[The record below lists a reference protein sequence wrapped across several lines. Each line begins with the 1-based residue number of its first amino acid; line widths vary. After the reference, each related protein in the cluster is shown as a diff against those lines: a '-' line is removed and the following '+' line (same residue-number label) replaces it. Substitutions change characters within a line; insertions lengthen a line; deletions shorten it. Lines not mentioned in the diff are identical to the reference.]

1 MYELN
6 RELRTGNGHTPVT
19 EWVYQKRF
27 NENHNL
33 SFGRLVA
40 MYNTVTLTLIFFD
53 SGAITH
59 CTVTLT
65 LIFFYSVVPGQT
77 LAKCVTARR

>member
-1 MYELN
+1 MYELY
-6 RELRTGNGHTPVT
+6 REFCTENGHTPVT
-19 EWVYQKRF
+19 EWVYRKQF

-33 SFGRLVA
+33 SFVRLVA
-40 MYNTVTLTLIFFD
+40 MYNTITLTLIFFD

-65 LIFFYSVVPGQT
+65 LIFSYSVVAGQT
-77 LAKCVTARR
+77 LAKSMTARR

>member
-1 MYELN
+1 MN
-6 RELRTGNGHTPVT
+6 SAQRTAIH
-19 EWVYQKRF
+19 QSRKRF

-40 MYNTVTLTLIFFD
+40 MYNTITLTLMLFD

-65 LIFFYSVVPGQT
+65 LIFSYSVVPGQI
-77 LAKCVTARR
+77 LAKRVTARR